1 MTNAHDHPQH
11 STAHTHTGPD
21 EQHVHYTDGR
31 ENILII
37 GCGRVGVELA
47 HSIMRKGHK
56 VTVMD
61 NNLRAFDRLG
71 PDFRGRTVQ
80 GDALDQESLK
90 RAGIDRAHGV
100 AAVTTSDSA
109 NIVAA
114 RIARDI
120 FHVEHVVA
128 RVYDPTRAPIYEHMG
143 LQTIASSS
151 WGARRI
157 EQLLLHPGLRSLVAA
172 GNGEVQVYEITVP
185 EAWHNHT
192 LGSVLPA
199 GQALPV
205 AISRGGRAQLPTTD
219 FVLHDD
225 DLLQVSATD
234 EGAAELR
241 RRLHGSERK

>member
-1 MTNAHDHPQH
+1 MPAHAASQPAHSHP
-11 STAHTHTGPD
+11 HTPG
-21 EQHVHYTDGR
+21 GR
-31 ENILII
+31 APVNGHENILII

-47 HSIMRKGHK
+47 HSIMRKGHS

-61 NNLRAFDRLG
+61 HNLRAFDRLG
-71 PDFRGRTVQ
+71 TDFRGRMIQ
-80 GDALDQESLK
+80 GDALDQDALK

-114 RIARDI
+114 RIARDL

-128 RVYDPTRAPIYEHMG
+128 RVYDPSRAPIYEHMG

-157 EQLLLHPGLRSLVAA
+157 EQLLLHPGLRSLVGA
-172 GNGEVQVYEITVP
+172 GNGEVQVYEVTVP
-185 EAWHNHT
+185 KTWEGQT
-192 LGSVLPA
+192 LQAMLPA

-205 AISRGGRAQLPTTD
+205 AVTRGGRGQLPGSD
-219 FVLHDD
+219 FVLHDN
-225 DLLQVSATD
+225 DLLLISATD
-234 EGAAELR
+234 QGAAELLQ
-241 RRLHGSERK
+241 RLNGGERK

>member
-1 MTNAHDHPQH
+1 VSNAHSHTDAHPH
-11 STAHTHTGPD
+11 PHPAS
-21 EQHVHYTDGR
+21 R
-31 ENILII
+31 ENILIV

-47 HSIMRKGHK
+47 HSISAKGHH

-61 NNLRAFDRLG
+61 TNLQSFDRLG
-71 PDFRGRTVQ
+71 PGFSGRTVQ
-80 GDALDQESLK
+80 GDALDQDSLK
-90 RAGIDRAHGV
+90 RAGIDQAHGL

-172 GNGEVQVYEITVP
+172 GNGEVQIYEVSVP
-185 EAWHNHT
+185 EAWAGRD

-205 AISRGGRAQLPTTD
+205 AVTRGGRALLPSLD
-219 FVLHDD
+219 FELHGS
-225 DLLQVSATD
+225 DLLQLSATA
-234 EGAAELR
+234 EGAATLR
-241 RRLHGSERK
+241 RLLTGNGSH

>member
-1 MTNAHDHPQH
+1 MSNAHSHTDAHPH
-11 STAHTHTGPD
+11 PHPAS
-21 EQHVHYTDGR
+21 R
-31 ENILII
+31 ENILIV

-47 HSIMRKGHK
+47 HSISAKGHH

-61 NNLRAFDRLG
+61 TNLQSFDRLG
-71 PDFRGRTVQ
+71 PGFSGRTVQ
-80 GDALDQESLK
+80 GDALDQDSLK
-90 RAGIDRAHGV
+90 RAGIDQAHGL

-172 GNGEVQVYEITVP
+172 GNGEVQIYEVSVP
-185 EAWHNHT
+185 EAWAGRD

-205 AISRGGRAQLPTTD
+205 AVTRGGRALLPSLD
-219 FVLHDD
+219 FELHGS
-225 DLLQVSATD
+225 DLLQLSATA
-234 EGAAELR
+234 EGAATLR
-241 RRLHGSERK
+241 RLLTGNGSH

>member
-1 MTNAHDHPQH
+1 VSDAHPHQH
-11 STAHTHTGPD
+11 ATTHTHTGPGG
-21 EQHVHYTDGR
+21 QHVHAKNGR

-47 HSIMRKGHK
+47 HSIMRKGHN

-61 NNLRAFDRLG
+61 NHLRAFDRLG
-71 PDFRGRTVQ
+71 QDFRGRTVQ

-90 RAGIDRAHGV
+90 RAGIDQAHGV

-120 FHVEHVVA
+120 YNVEHVVA
-128 RVYDPTRAPIYEHMG
+128 RVYDPSRAPIYEHMG

-151 WGARRI
+151 WGAHRI

-185 EAWHNHT
+185 EAWHNHS
-192 LGSVLPA
+192 LGSILPA

-205 AISRGGRAQLPTTD
+205 AVSRGGRALLPTAD
-219 FVLHDD
+219 FALHDGD
-225 DLLQVSATD
+225 ILQVSATD
-234 EGAAELR
+234 QGAEELLR
-241 RRLHGSERK
+241 RWNGGERK

>member
-1 MTNAHDHPQH
+1 VSNAHSHTDAHPH
-11 STAHTHTGPD
+11 PHPAS
-21 EQHVHYTDGR
+21 R
-31 ENILII
+31 ENILIV

-47 HSIMRKGHK
+47 HSISAKGHH

-61 NNLRAFDRLG
+61 TNLQSFDRLG
-71 PDFRGRTVQ
+71 PGFSGRTVQ
-80 GDALDQESLK
+80 GDALDQDSLK
-90 RAGIDRAHGV
+90 RAGIDQAHGL

-128 RVYDPTRAPIYEHMG
+128 RVYDPSRAPIYEHMG

-151 WGARRI
+151 WGAGRI

-172 GNGEVQVYEITVP
+172 GNGEVQIYEVSVP
-185 EAWHNHT
+185 EAWAGRD

-205 AISRGGRAQLPTTD
+205 AVTRGGRALLPSLD
-219 FVLHDD
+219 FELHGS
-225 DLLQVSATD
+225 DLLQLSATA
-234 EGAAELR
+234 EGAATLR
-241 RRLHGSERK
+241 RLLTGNGSH

>member
-1 MTNAHDHPQH
+1 MSHTPFEQH
-11 STAHTHTGPD
+11 SNTHTHPD
-21 EQHVHYTDGR
+21 GTARHVHTNGH

-37 GCGRVGVELA
+37 GCGRVGIELA
-47 HSIMRKGHK
+47 HSIMRKGHA

-61 NNLRAFDRLG
+61 SNLRAFDRLG
-71 PDFRGRTVQ
+71 SHFRGRTVQ
-80 GDALDQESLK
+80 GDALDQDALK
-90 RAGIDRAHGV
+90 RAGIDQAHGV

-128 RVYDPTRAPIYEHMG
+128 RVYDPSRAPIYEHMG

-151 WGARRI
+151 WGAHRI
-157 EQLLLHPGLRSLVAA
+157 EQLLLHPGVNSLVAL
-172 GNGEVQVYEITVP
+172 GNGEVQVYEVTVP
-185 EAWHNHT
+185 AAWANRP
-192 LGSVLPA
+192 VRDILPA

-205 AISRGGRAQLPTTD
+205 AVSRGGRATLPTLD
-219 FVLHDD
+219 FVLQDD

-234 EGAAELR
+234 EGAVELLR
-241 RRLHGSERK
+241 RLKGAERK